1 MFPDTYEFFVDESA
15 ASTIRKFLENGDQKF
30 TEAYRKQ
37 AKKRG
42 YSTYQIMTVA
52 SIVQKEA
59 ANDDQMKTIAGIIY
73 NRIEDKTNNFPTLG
87 CQSTSD
93 YINNKVKPAL
103 SSTSAH
109 TAEYYLKYYNT
120 NNDSTVKGLPAG
132 PICSPG
138 KKAIEAALYP
148 KDTKAMFFFHDTK
161 GNIYTAKTY
170 AEFKEK
176 VATYAPYLSY

>member
-1 MFPDTYEFFVDESA
+1 
-15 ASTIRKFLENGDQKF
+15 
-30 TEAYRKQ
+30 
-37 AKKRG
+37 
-42 YSTYQIMTVA
+42 MTVA

-138 KKAIEAALYP
+138 KRQSKLLFIRKIQRQCSSSTIQREISILP
-148 KDTKAMFFFHDTK
+148 KLMLNLRKRLQHMHL
-161 GNIYTAKTY
+161 I
-170 AEFKEK
+170 
-176 VATYAPYLSY
+176 